1 MWFSCRHKKLTKVD
15 EKGHQ
20 YCESCGKA
28 FVVDCAHHW
37 MLFGREKQKCEK
49 CGEIRNIPAN
59 PCQHKWVILT
69 ASTMQRIRDNTCVG
83 AVYVQR
89 CTECGEL
96 KNHFCNSSHGGR

>member
-28 FVVDCAHHW
+28 FSVDCVHHW
-37 MLFGREKQKCEK
+37 MLFGRDRQKCEN

-59 PCQHKWVILT
+59 PCQHKWVVLKEDVMIDT
-69 ASTMQRIRDNTCVG
+69 RYNHVIAV
-83 AVYVQR
+83 VYVQK

-96 KNHFCNSSHGGR
+96 KNHFCNVNRGGR